1 MKEILLKYW
10 EQYINTKV
18 GNKGQIKLLWQNY
31 LTIENFYNEMVIKSL
46 PGGMGRWQTPA
57 WTSFRSQRRDAPW
70 AGRWSQSRCHHR
82 RSGRW
87 GSPGDQ
93 CTDRTVSWCGQGPGR
108 RSPYRWCSDH
118 GRSCWRHPPY
128 QWSAARGGTAGGRCQ
143 YGPHL
148 WREIEWLDL

>member
-1 MKEILLKYW
+1 
-10 EQYINTKV
+10 
-18 GNKGQIKLLWQNY
+18 
-31 LTIENFYNEMVIKSL
+31 
-46 PGGMGRWQTPA
+46 MGRWQTPA

-70 AGRWSQSRCHHR
+70 AGRWSRSRCHHR

-128 QWSAARGGTAGGRCQ
+128 RWSAARGGTAGGRCQ

-148 WREIEWLDL
+148 LREIKYLDLWINIIIVVFERKMSCLLLMRGFNLIFWKCTTNTIPQFGYTLNF